1 MTERT
6 KALLAVTSCMLL
18 WGLSFISTK
27 VLVVM
32 YPPMTIGAFRFAL
45 GAVFLF
51 FIKQATVHGEKLEL
65 RDVPMLAGA
74 GLIGVTL
81 YFFCEN
87 NGIALISASEASII
101 TATIPCMTMATEN
114 LLEKFAKNRETKDK
128 RRGPFRVLRWIG
140 AFISVAGVLL
150 VAGVSLSISGNALGY
165 IFMAGACISWV
176 AYCFLTKPL
185 FARHSR
191 LFIVF
196 WQSLAGFLGFLPF
209 ALMESPEWI
218 LPTWPMVGHFLFL
231 GVFCSAL
238 GYWFYARS
246 LEVLGMVSSIF
257 INFIPVV
264 TVIAG
269 FFILGER
276 LTAVQW
282 AGAALVL
289 AGVYLAVLEP
299 KAIS

>member
-27 VLVVM
+27 VLVVI

-51 FIKQATVHGEKLEL
+51 FIMKAAAPGEKLEL
-65 RDVPMLAGA
+65 RDIPMLAGA

-87 NGIALISASEASII
+87 NGVALISASEASII
-101 TATIPCMTMATEN
+101 TAIIPCMTMGAES
-114 LLEKFAKNRETKDK
+114 LLGKLAKAKEIKNKK
-128 RRGPFRVLRWIG
+128 PGIFRILQWTGV
-140 AFISVAGVLL
+140 FISIAGVFL

-165 IFMAGACISWV
+165 IYMAGACISWV

-185 FARHSR
+185 FVRHSR
-191 LFIVF
+191 IFIVF
-196 WQSLAGFLGFLPF
+196 WQSAAGFLGFLPF
-209 ALMESPEWI
+209 ALMESPGWV
-218 LPTWPMVGHFLFL
+218 LPSWPVMGHFLFL

-282 AGAALVL
+282 AGAAMVL
-289 AGVYLAVLEP
+289 AGVYLAVLKP
-299 KAIS
+299 GST

>member
-6 KALLAVTSCMLL
+6 KALLAVTSCMLF

-27 VLVVM
+27 VLVAV
-32 YPPMTIGAFRFAL
+32 YSPMTIGALRFAL
-45 GAVFLF
+45 GSIFLF
-51 FIKQATVHGEKLEL
+51 FIKQAAVPGEKLKP
-65 RDVPMLAGA
+65 RDIPMLAGA
-74 GLIGVTL
+74 GLIGVTM

-101 TATIPCMTMATEN
+101 TAIIPCMTMATES
-114 LLEKFAKNRETKDK
+114 LLGKFTGNREAKMEK
-128 RRGPFRVLRWIG
+128 HGLPGILPWIG
-140 AFISVAGVLL
+140 AFISVAGVFL

-165 IFMAGACISWV
+165 IYMAGACISWV

-196 WQSLAGFLGFLPF
+196 WQSAAGFVGFLPF
-209 ALMESPEWI
+209 ALIDSPGLV
-218 LPTWPMVGHFLFL
+218 LPTWQLIGHFLFL
-231 GVFCSAL
+231 GIFCSAL

-269 FFILGER
+269 FFILHER

-289 AGVYLAVLEP
+289 AGVYLAVLET
-299 KAIS
+299 KKSA